1 MVERFGR
8 TDNPEIAART
18 AMGCLLLPLPGPEGD
33 AARLL
38 AERAIALSGSHSVH
52 PYAEL
57 ASGLADYRA
66 GRFDDAIARARA
78 SGTSHGS
85 AMVSDHAGPH
95 GARHGP
101 LTPGP
106 PR

>member
-1 MVERFGR
+1 
-8 TDNPEIAART
+8 
-18 AMGCLLLPLPGPEGD
+18 MGCLLLPLPGPEGD

-57 ASGLADYRA
+57 ASGLADYRTA
-66 GRFDDAIARARA
+66 EFDEAIARAGPVAR
-78 SGTSHGS
+78 GTGQPWYLT
-85 AMVSDHAGPH
+85 AQPH